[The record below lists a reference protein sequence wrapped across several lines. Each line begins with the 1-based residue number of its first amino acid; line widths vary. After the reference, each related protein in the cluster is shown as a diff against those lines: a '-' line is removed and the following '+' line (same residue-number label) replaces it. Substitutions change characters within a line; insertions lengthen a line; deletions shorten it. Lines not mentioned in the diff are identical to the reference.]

1 MDLIRQWR
9 TRPQNGCQLVRT
21 PMARNGTSDWLEFVL
36 SATLAEYEYK
46 VSTLHVGVWTDA
58 KSPRFSF

>member
-36 SATLAEYEYK
+36 SATLAEYK
-46 VSTLHVGVWTDA
+46 VSTLHVEVWTDA